1 LSDARRRIR
10 KPGVHEQKSDLRFSP
25 VASVCGMDEQIQ
37 AMNQITAM
45 IDEKAALYKEER
57 PDMPAARAAAEKK
70 LLLDLI
76 QDGIDL
82 AQKIQPVP
90 TGLLHDFQRLQK
102 QIQDSP

>member
-1 LSDARRRIR
+1 
-10 KPGVHEQKSDLRFSP
+10 
-25 VASVCGMDEQIQ
+25 M
-37 AMNQITAM
+37 
-45 IDEKAALYKEER
+45 KEAEE
-57 PDMPAARAAAEKK
+57 RAAAEKK